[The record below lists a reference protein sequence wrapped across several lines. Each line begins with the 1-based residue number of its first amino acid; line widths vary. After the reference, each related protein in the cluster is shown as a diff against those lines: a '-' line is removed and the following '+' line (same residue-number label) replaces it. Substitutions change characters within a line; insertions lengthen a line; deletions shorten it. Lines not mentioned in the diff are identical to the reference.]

1 MAQSPMSGTQLWS
14 SKYQRAWAAQLLSS
28 ATCKTHNLCHR
39 LRLAALH
46 PCYCPGWF
54 SNGIVI
60 SQYSV
65 EAPSSPMVSQVPS
78 GIPILPRVPGLS
90 LSSWP
95 LQSWNFVAI
104 KNPLPYGRLSH
115 CQFCLPSWG
124 AVLAGTTASLYS
136 HRGNSCQKFHL
147 SVAGLLLVTVDFQSL
162 LTGISCPIEANISLQ
177 LCWSVRKHCWFL
189 NLSNQKPQIVNLKI

>member
-136 HRGNSCQKFHL
+136 HRGNSCQK
-147 SVAGLLLVTVDFQSL
+147 
-162 LTGISCPIEANISLQ
+162 ISPQC
-177 LCWSVRKHCWFL
+177 CWSFVSHSWFSKSANWYQLSYWSKHFTSVVLVC
-189 NLSNQKPQIVNLKI
+189 